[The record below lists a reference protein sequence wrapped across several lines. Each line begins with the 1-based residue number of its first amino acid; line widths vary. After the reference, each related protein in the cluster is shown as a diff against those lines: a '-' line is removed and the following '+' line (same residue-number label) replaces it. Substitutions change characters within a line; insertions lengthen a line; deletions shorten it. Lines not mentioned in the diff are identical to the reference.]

1 LDIDFGARIE
11 MIWGFP
17 MLTEADILGAL
28 PALRRYARALTR
40 GVVDAE
46 DLTQD
51 TLTHAWA
58 KRACYHGGDARAWLF
73 TVMHNVHVSKI
84 RRISIQGSA
93 VNVYAPAETS
103 SLVDAAAFFRL
114 VVRDVARELQAM
126 PEGMRQAVV
135 LAAVSI
141 DGYDGMAARLKVDLG
156 TFRSRLSRGRQRLR
170 RKFAGAAVG

>member
-1 LDIDFGARIE
+1 
-11 MIWGFP
+11 MV
-17 MLTEADILGAL
+17 TEADILGAL
-28 PALRRYARALTR
+28 PALQKYSRALTR

-51 TLTHAWA
+51 TLTRAWA
-58 KRACYHGGDARAWLF
+58 KRARYHGGDARAWLF

-114 VVRDVARELQAM
+114 IVRDVARELQAM

-135 LAAVSI
+135 LAAMST
-141 DGYDGMAARLKVDLG
+141 DDYDGMAAQLKVDLG

-170 RKFAGAAVG
+170 RKFASAAVG

>member
-1 LDIDFGARIE
+1 
-11 MIWGFP
+11 
-17 MLTEADILGAL
+17 MLTEADIIGAL
-28 PALRRYARALTR
+28 PALRRYARKLTR

-46 DLTQD
+46 DLIQD

-58 KRACYHGGDARAWLF
+58 KRARYHGGDARAWLF
-73 TVMHNVHVSKI
+73 AVMHNVHVSKI
-84 RRISIQGSA
+84 RRISIQRSD

-126 PEGMRQAVV
+126 PEGMRQAVI

-141 DGYDGMAARLKVDLG
+141 DDYDGMAAQLKVNLG
-156 TFRSRLSRGRQRLR
+156 TFRSRLSRGRHRLR
-170 RKFAGAAVG
+170 TKFNSATVG